1 MTHRKNSVAS
11 GPPRRPVQATA
22 AAGRL
27 DELEQGVM
35 AVRIRG
41 LDPVLRCRA
50 AEGRVDEILLA
61 GSVAVRLAP
70 LA

>member
-35 AVRIRG
+35 AVRVRG
-41 LDPVLRCRA
+41 LDPAQRCRA
-50 AEGRVDEILLA
+50 AQGRVHEILFA
-61 GSVAVRLAP
+61 GALAVRLAP
-70 LA
+70 LG